1 MPFGQN
7 VQRLRRAA
15 GLSQEE
21 LAERLGVTRQ
31 AVSKWERDSAYPEM
45 EKLARMSQLFG
56 VTVEALL
63 NGDPAPAEARPAPPP
78 DGAAA
83 EAFLRAQR
91 KVAGLRGGACA
102 AFVGSFSLLLA
113 LQEVAPAWAAPAF
126 AAALCLAGGLLLGAG
141 LCARQN
147 RLDGAPPAQDP
158 EAAVRWARLARAQRA
173 RLLAGALLIAAGV
186 LVWPMVALAL
196 LGEGAPPAAQA
207 VGMAL
212 AAAGAFLCAQ
222 AGSLARAEHKLHDA
236 GKRRDSE

>member
-63 NGDPAPAEARPAPPP
+63 NGDPAPAAARPAPPP

-102 AFVGSFSLLLA
+102 AFVGSFALLLA

-147 RLDGAPPAQDP
+147 RSDGAPPAQSP
-158 EAAVRWARLARAQRA
+158 EAAACWARLARAQRA

-222 AGSLARAEHKLHDA
+222 AGSLARAERKLHDA
-236 GKRRDSE
+236 WKRRDSE

>member
-1 MPFGQN
+1 
-7 VQRLRRAA
+7 
-15 GLSQEE
+15 
-21 LAERLGVTRQ
+21 
-31 AVSKWERDSAYPEM
+31 M

-63 NGDPAPAEARPAPPP
+63 NGDPAPAQARPAPPP

-102 AFVGSFSLLLA
+102 AFVGSFALLLA
-113 LQEVAPAWAAPAF
+113 LQEVAPAAISSAPAF

-147 RLDGAPPAQDP
+147 RLDGAPPAQSP
-158 EAAVRWARLARAQRA
+158 EAAACWARLARAQRA

-186 LVWPMVALAL
+186 LVWPMAALAL

-222 AGSLARAEHKLHDA
+222 AGSLARAEHKLRDA
-236 GKRRDSE
+236 WKRRDSE

>member
-45 EKLARMSQLFG
+45 EKLARMSRLFG

-63 NGDPAPAEARPAPPP
+63 NGDPAPAAARPAPPP

-91 KVAGLRGGACA
+91 
-102 AFVGSFSLLLA
+102 
-113 LQEVAPAWAAPAF
+113 
-126 AAALCLAGGLLLGAG
+126 
-141 LCARQN
+141 
-147 RLDGAPPAQDP
+147 
-158 EAAVRWARLARAQRA
+158 
-173 RLLAGALLIAAGV
+173 
-186 LVWPMVALAL
+186 
-196 LGEGAPPAAQA
+196 
-207 VGMAL
+207 
-212 AAAGAFLCAQ
+212 
-222 AGSLARAEHKLHDA
+222 
-236 GKRRDSE
+236 

>member
-63 NGDPAPAEARPAPPP
+63 NGDPAPTDARPAPPP

-102 AFVGSFSLLLA
+102 AFVGSFALLLA

-158 EAAVRWARLARAQRA
+158 EAAACWARLARAQRA
-173 RLLAGALLIAAGV
+173 WLLAGALLIAAGV

-222 AGSLARAEHKLHDA
+222 AGSLARAEHKLRDA
-236 GKRRDSE
+236 WKRRDSE

>member
-15 GLSQEE
+15 GLSPEE

-63 NGDPAPAEARPAPPP
+63 NGDPAPAAARPAPPP

-102 AFVGSFSLLLA
+102 AFVGSFALLLA

-141 LCARQN
+141 LCARRN

-158 EAAVRWARLARAQRA
+158 EAAVRWERLARAQRA
-173 RLLAGALLIAAGV
+173 RLIAAGV
-186 LVWPMVALAL
+186 LVWPMAALAL

-222 AGSLARAEHKLHDA
+222 AGSLARAEHKLRDA
-236 GKRRDSE
+236 WKRRDSE

>member
-91 KVAGLRGGACA
+91 RVAGPRGGACA
-102 AFVGSFSLLLA
+102 AFVGSFALLLA

-126 AAALCLAGGLLLGAG
+126 AAALCLSGGLLLGAG
-141 LCARQN
+141 LCARRN
-147 RLDGAPPAQDP
+147 RLTARRPRKTPRRPPAGR
-158 EAAVRWARLARAQRA
+158 AWRGRSARGCSPAR
-173 RLLAGALLIAAGV
+173 
-186 LVWPMVALAL
+186 
-196 LGEGAPPAAQA
+196 
-207 VGMAL
+207 
-212 AAAGAFLCAQ
+212 C
-222 AGSLARAEHKLHDA
+222 
-236 GKRRDSE
+236 

>member
-63 NGDPAPAEARPAPPP
+63 NGAPAPAQARPAPPP

-141 LCARQN
+141 LCARRN

-158 EAAVRWARLARAQRA
+158 EAAACWARLARAQRA

-186 LVWPMVALAL
+186 LVWPMAALAL

-222 AGSLARAEHKLHDA
+222 AGSLARAEHKLRDA

>member
-102 AFVGSFSLLLA
+102 AFVGSFALLLA

-158 EAAVRWARLARAQRA
+158 EAAACWARLARAQRA
-173 RLLAGALLIAAGV
+173 WLLAGALLIAAGV

-207 VGMAL
+207 VGMAV

-222 AGSLARAEHKLHDA
+222 AGSLARAEHKLRDA

>member
-63 NGDPAPAEARPAPPP
+63 NGDPAPTDARPAPPP

-102 AFVGSFSLLLA
+102 AFVGSFALLLA

-126 AAALCLAGGLLLGAG
+126 AAALCLAGGLLLGRGAVRAPEPPG
-141 LCARQN
+141 RRAARARPRGG
-147 RLDGAPPAQDP
+147 RLLGAPGAGRSARGCSPA
-158 EAAVRWARLARAQRA
+158 R
-173 RLLAGALLIAAGV
+173 
-186 LVWPMVALAL
+186 
-196 LGEGAPPAAQA
+196 
-207 VGMAL
+207 
-212 AAAGAFLCAQ
+212 C
-222 AGSLARAEHKLHDA
+222 
-236 GKRRDSE
+236 

>member
-1 MPFGQN
+1 
-7 VQRLRRAA
+7 
-15 GLSQEE
+15 
-21 LAERLGVTRQ
+21 
-31 AVSKWERDSAYPEM
+31 M

-63 NGDPAPAEARPAPPP
+63 NGDPAPAAARPAPPP

-102 AFVGSFSLLLA
+102 AFVGSFALLLA

-126 AAALCLAGGLLLGAG
+126 AAALCLAGGPLLGAG
-141 LCARQN
+141 LCARRN
-147 RLDGAPPAQDP
+147 RLDGAPPAQSP
-158 EAAVRWARLARAQRA
+158 EAAACWACLARAQRA
-173 RLLAGALLIAAGV
+173 RLLAGTLLIAAGV

-222 AGSLARAEHKLHDA
+222 AGSLARAERKLHDA
-236 GKRRDSE
+236 WKRRDSE

>member
-63 NGDPAPAEARPAPPP
+63 NGDPAPTDARPAPPP

-126 AAALCLAGGLLLGAG
+126 AAALCLSGGLLLGAG
-141 LCARQN
+141 LCARRN
-147 RLDGAPPAQDP
+147 RLDGAPPAQIP
-158 EAAVRWARLARAQRA
+158 EAAACWARLARAQRA

-186 LVWPMVALAL
+186 LVWPMAALAL

-222 AGSLARAEHKLHDA
+222 AGSLARAERKLHDA
-236 GKRRDSE
+236 WKRRDSE

>member
-63 NGDPAPAEARPAPPP
+63 NGDPAPAQAP

-102 AFVGSFSLLLA
+102 AFVGSFALLLA

-141 LCARQN
+141 LCARRN

-158 EAAVRWARLARAQRA
+158 EAAACWARLARAQRA
-173 RLLAGALLIAAGV
+173 RLIAGALLIAAGV

-236 GKRRDSE
+236 WKRRDSK

>member
-102 AFVGSFSLLLA
+102 AFVGSFALLLA

-141 LCARQN
+141 LCARRN
-147 RLDGAPPAQDP
+147 RLDGASPAQGP
-158 EAAVRWARLARAQRA
+158 EAAAYWARLARAQRA

-222 AGSLARAEHKLHDA
+222 AGSLARAEHKLRDA
-236 GKRRDSE
+236 WKRRDSE

>member
-83 EAFLRAQR
+83 ETFLRAQR

-102 AFVGSFSLLLA
+102 AFVGSFALLLA
-113 LQEVAPAWAAPAF
+113 LQEVAPAWAAAAF

-158 EAAVRWARLARAQRA
+158 EAAVRWERLARAQRA

-222 AGSLARAEHKLHDA
+222 AGSLARAEHKLRDA
-236 GKRRDSE
+236 WKRRDSE

>member
-63 NGDPAPAEARPAPPP
+63 NGDPAPAAARPAPPP

-141 LCARQN
+141 LCARRN
-147 RLDGAPPAQDP
+147 RLDGP
-158 EAAVRWARLARAQRA
+158 EAAPGWARLARAQRA

-222 AGSLARAEHKLHDA
+222 AGSLARAEHKLRDA
-236 GKRRDSE
+236 WKRRDSE

>member
-63 NGDPAPAEARPAPPP
+63 NGDPAPAQARPAPPP

-102 AFVGSFSLLLA
+102 AFVGSFALLLA

-126 AAALCLAGGLLLGAG
+126 AAALCLAGGLLLGRS
-141 LCARQN
+141 AR
-147 RLDGAPPAQDP
+147 GCSPA
-158 EAAVRWARLARAQRA
+158 R
-173 RLLAGALLIAAGV
+173 
-186 LVWPMVALAL
+186 
-196 LGEGAPPAAQA
+196 
-207 VGMAL
+207 
-212 AAAGAFLCAQ
+212 C
-222 AGSLARAEHKLHDA
+222 
-236 GKRRDSE
+236 